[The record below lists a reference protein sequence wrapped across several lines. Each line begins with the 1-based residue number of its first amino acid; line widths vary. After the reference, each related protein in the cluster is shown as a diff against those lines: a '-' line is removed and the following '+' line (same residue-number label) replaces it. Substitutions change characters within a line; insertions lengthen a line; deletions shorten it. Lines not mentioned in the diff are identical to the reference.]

1 MNYGGNLWFPA
12 IFFPEANPVVIW
24 LLHVTTHLRTGNAP
38 PSTPAIGTLESLIA
52 SSRDPLVD
60 LGGAE
65 QRTTLRGIS
74 HALAGAL

>member
-1 MNYGGNLWFPA
+1 MGGIYGFLPFCSLKP
-12 IFFPEANPVVIW
+12 IQSLIW
-24 LLHVTTHLRTGNAP
+24 LLHVTTHLLTGNAP

-65 QRTTLRGIS
+65 QRKTLRGIS